1 MHICESCSSSYGHHS
16 MQRMHG
22 MHAHAR
28 APGQLNLGTTKCSAL
43 MASASGLRV
52 WAPGE
57 QKCCSGV
64 ADACLG
70 GPCTRRAPPAQHR
83 GPRMHAQS
91 TASTAQG
98 GTHACAEHRQHSTGG
113 HACMRRAPPAQHRG
127 ARMHAQSTS
136 IARENAR
143 RMPNMIHV
151 CSMYATRTLHGNLLA
166 HVPGFSDGC
175 RACRQEV
182 GREYGLQGM

>member
-83 GPRMHAQS
+83 GARMHAQS

-98 GTHACAEHRQHSTGG
+98 GTHACAEHQHCARECSA
-113 HACMRRAPPAQHRG
+113 HAQHDPCVLYVCNAYSTRKPPSTC
-127 ARMHAQSTS
+127 AR
-136 IARENAR
+136 
-143 RMPNMIHV
+143 
-151 CSMYATRTLHGNLLA
+151 
-166 HVPGFSDGC
+166 
-175 RACRQEV
+175 
-182 GREYGLQGM
+182 LQRWLPCVQAGSW